1 MSHFTNM
8 KTSFQNLTYLQTALN
23 KLEIKYQTKQLNTE
37 SGNNSLVINQSNGYD
52 IEFCWNGQEYNLVV
66 DMSFWEQP
74 YPVESFIDKVS
85 QQYASEVIVGES
97 QKLGFQP
104 IKYQQNQDG
113 SNTVVLERWNQK
125 VQVIITNKEKSNIF
139 QFFLVLF
146 QNQVYARNKR

>member
-37 SGNNSLVINQSNGYD
+37 LEKDSLVINQSNGYD

-85 QQYASEVIVGES
+85 QQYASEVIVSES

-125 VQVIITNKEKSNIF
+125 
-139 QFFLVLF
+139 
-146 QNQVYARNKR
+146 A